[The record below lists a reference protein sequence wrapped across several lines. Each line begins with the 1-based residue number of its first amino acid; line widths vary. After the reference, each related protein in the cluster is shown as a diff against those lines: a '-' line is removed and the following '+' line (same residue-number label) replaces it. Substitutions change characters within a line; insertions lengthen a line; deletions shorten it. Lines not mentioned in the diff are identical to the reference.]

1 MTLTQD
7 YLCARNNRIEK
18 VKTLKRANKALKS
31 ARNALQ
37 DMERK
42 QKLGPG
48 ERIVLIYDN
57 IIRAREEV
65 VKEWEKKVEETENV
79 EKLRKELQ
87 G

>member
-1 MTLTQD
+1 
-7 YLCARNNRIEK
+7 
-18 VKTLKRANKALKS
+18 
-31 ARNALQ
+31 
-37 DMERK
+37 MERK